1 MLIGYQIR
9 NHGLD
14 GPQISVDEVKER
26 LRREMV
32 ADFLEMNTGMMR
44 TGMESKES
52 LRREMMTEINR
63 VLMNAGQDMQY
74 LGKEM
79 AAKVKTALKEE
90 RGENMNARDDFRRD
104 PMSSVNIVRVGDV
117 APRRYVGKEVKVL
130 DS

>member
-1 MLIGYQIR
+1 
-9 NHGLD
+9 
-14 GPQISVDEVKER
+14 VKER

-63 VLMNAGQDMQY
+63 VLTNAGQDMQY